1 LDCEDRLNLNFI
13 KLKNLEELENIEFSI
28 RDLKKLKRGLTELSM
43 ERKLDLEQ
51 VKNQWF
57 DDLDN

>member
-1 LDCEDRLNLNFI
+1 MDCEDRLNLNFI
-13 KLKNLEELENIEFSI
+13 KLKNLEELETIGFSI
-28 RDLKKLKRGLTELSM
+28 RDLKKLKRALTELSM
-43 ERKLDLEQ
+43 EHKLDLEQ